1 MDSIGCTDKNC
12 GYSHAKLSASELA
25 EFKRSMAA
33 KATEMKRRSD
43 QPIVRPP
50 SPEPVI
56 RNPFEG
62 GNALMAPMF
71 IHADSTVT
79 ATGTTDTSHAHVE
92 LPLSAEPN
100 LTNNL
105 SNTNNLL
112 GSGSS
117 DPVLESEVQN
127 QAATQRDADMDV
139 GVNVERSRS
148 HTSQDLRS
156 LSTRQ
161 NQSRVDDDSV
171 AGVGND
177 VSTDNNQPNG
187 AQEEAGLERAD
198 DQEDD
203 GDDEDMEA
211 FGSFGMGLNL

>member
-1 MDSIGCTDKNC
+1 
-12 GYSHAKLSASELA
+12 
-25 EFKRSMAA
+25 
-33 KATEMKRRSD
+33 
-43 QPIVRPP
+43 
-50 SPEPVI
+50 
-56 RNPFEG
+56 
-62 GNALMAPMF
+62 MAPMF